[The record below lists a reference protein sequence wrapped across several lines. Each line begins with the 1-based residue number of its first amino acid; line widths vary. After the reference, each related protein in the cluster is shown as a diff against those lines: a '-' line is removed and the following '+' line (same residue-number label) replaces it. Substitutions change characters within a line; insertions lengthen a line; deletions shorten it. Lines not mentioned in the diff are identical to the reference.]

1 MLRTLLIGG
10 LFWALWAGAPA
21 EELRLVQFSDIHSGG
36 PHFWLEALREATQQ
50 GLALKPQAILLTGDH
65 GDNSLDKS
73 EFDARIMLD
82 MQRWR
87 TALQDYPGEIFI
99 TPGNDDVGHNYQT
112 QTSDLKAQWH
122 AFQET
127 FGERNYLNELGNG
140 LSPSQ
145 LGGMRWLSLNSQI
158 FSPLN
163 KTPEAPEQARQTF
176 AWLKETLGVSKQA
189 VVILCHIAPSWD
201 LYLGK
206 PGWKVEYLKELEGVL
221 GDYPGKVM
229 FVCGHMHRNHVQ
241 AMRPALPIPLLT
253 AGALATKYGYQPN
266 WRDYRWQVDETGV
279 ERVDY
284 TLHYIQHPEW
294 TIDYHIEPDQIGYF
308 LDRLRDDRDFFR
320 QYVCDIY
327 GHYEK
332 WQQKVEDPEQ
342 RKDVLEQFWVDPDAP
357 QR

>member
-1 MLRTLLIGG
+1 MLRALLTGG
-10 LFWALWAGAPA
+10 LLLSLGAGVSA
-21 EELRLVQFSDIHSGG
+21 EELRLVQFSDLHSGG
-36 PHFWLEALREATQQ
+36 PHFWLEALKEATEQ

-87 TALQDYPGEIFI
+87 KALEGYQGEIFL

-112 QTSDLKAQWH
+112 QPADLKAQWH

-140 LSPSQ
+140 ISPSK
-145 LGGMRWLSLNSQI
+145 LGGLRWLSLNSQI

-176 AWLKETLGVSKQA
+176 QWLRQTLGESQQP

-206 PGWKVEYLKELEGVL
+206 PGWKEEYLRELDQVL
-221 GDYPGKVM
+221 GDYPGQVM

-241 AMRPALPIPLLT
+241 AMRPARPIPILT
-253 AGALATKYGYQPN
+253 GGALATKYGYQSN
-266 WRDYRWQVDETGV
+266 WRDYRWQVDDRGV
-279 ERVDY
+279 ERVEY

-294 TIDYHIEPDQIGYF
+294 TIDYQLEPDHIDSF
-308 LDRLRDDRDFFR
+308 LDRLRNDADFFR
-320 QYVCDIY
+320 QYFCDIY
-327 GHYEK
+327 GHFEK
-332 WQQKVEDPEQ
+332 WQQKAEDPAQ
-342 RKDVLEQFWVDPDAP
+342 RRGVFEQFWVP
-357 QR
+357 

>member
-1 MLRTLLIGG
+1 MVRALFIGG
-10 LFWALWAGAPA
+10 LSLLLWAGVGA
-21 EELRLVQFSDIHSGG
+21 EELRLVQFSDLHSGG
-36 PHFWLEALREATQQ
+36 PHFWLEALKEATEQ

-87 TALQDYPGEIFI
+87 KALQGYPGEIFL

-112 QTSDLKAQWH
+112 QPADLRAQWH

-140 LSPSQ
+140 LSPSK
-145 LGGMRWLSLNSQI
+145 LGGLRWLSLNSQI

-176 AWLKETLGVSKQA
+176 EWLRQTLGDSKEP

-201 LYLGK
+201 LYLGL
-206 PGWKVEYLKELEGVL
+206 PGWKVEYLRELAQIL
-221 GDYPGKVM
+221 GDYPGQVT

-241 AMRPALPIPLLT
+241 AMRPARPIPILT
-253 AGALATKYGYQPN
+253 AGALATKYGYQAN
-266 WRDYRWQVDETGV
+266 WRDYRWQVNQRGID
-279 ERVDY
+279 RIDY

-294 TIDYHIEPDQIGYF
+294 TTEYQLEPEHIDGFRQQLAE
-308 LDRLRDDRDFFR
+308 DDDFFR
-320 QYVCDIY
+320 HYLCDIY
-327 GHYEK
+327 GHLQK
-332 WQQKVEDPEQ
+332 WESKLDQ
-342 RKDVLEQFWVDPDAP
+342 RKDVLEQFWVDP
-357 QR
+357 